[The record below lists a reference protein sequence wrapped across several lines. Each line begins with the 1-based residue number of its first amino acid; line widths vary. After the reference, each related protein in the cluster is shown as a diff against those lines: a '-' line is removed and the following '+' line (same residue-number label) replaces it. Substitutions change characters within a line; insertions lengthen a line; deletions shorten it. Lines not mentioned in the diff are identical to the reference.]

1 MFTVAEKSAANGF
14 CNGIHSNKIGE
25 DMKNINSLNDSI
37 ESNSKKVSK
46 PLGSSK
52 IAELITFFDVVND
65 KSIPPAPIVG
75 NGVLL
80 DKTILQ
86 IVGEAKSKKT
96 FLTLNMTLA
105 MASGR
110 SFAGFSVEKPSRV
123 LHLSSEGGYFPTR
136 ERIQTMAKG
145 FNEEA
150 LRNIYSRKYVNMSID
165 VDDDYRELQSWIE
178 ETKPDVLVF
187 DPLIR
192 FHSQD
197 ENSSTAMN
205 IVFRRFRELID
216 KYNLSIIIVHHT
228 GKNTSLGGR
237 GSSLIRG
244 EYDSCITLKKLGDNH
259 KLSFDMRH
267 VETPSPRILSFNKDT
282 FWFEASATDDKVV
295 EYLTDNGSIS
305 KAELI
310 HEWVSSDTFSSSHC
324 YRLIDKAISRGHVRE
339 GEDGKLHLFNEE

>member
-1 MFTVAEKSAANGF
+1 LY
-14 CNGIHSNKIGE
+14 NKGE
-25 DMKNINSLNDSI
+25 EMNNFSRSLNTAQRKSDNREPKQSGAV
-37 ESNSKKVSK
+37 KRAD
-46 PLGSSK
+46 LM
-52 IAELITFFDVVND
+52 TFLDVVND

-96 FLTLNMTLA
+96 FLALNMTLA
-105 MASGR
+105 MASGK

-123 LHLSSEGGYFPTR
+123 LHLSAEGGYFPTR
-136 ERIQTMAKG
+136 ERIQTMAKDIS
-145 FNEEA
+145 EEA
-150 LRNIYSRKYVNMSID
+150 LSNIYFSKYVNMSID

-178 ETKPDVLVF
+178 EAKPDVLIL

-205 IVFRRFRELID
+205 VVFRRFRELIAN
-216 KYNLSIIIVHHT
+216 YNLSIIIVHHT

-244 EYDSCITLKKLGDNH
+244 EYDSCITIKNLADNS

-267 VETPSPRILSFNKDT
+267 VASPPPRGIKFNT
-282 FWFEASATDDKVV
+282 ESFWFEESASDDKVV

-305 KAELI
+305 KSELVKQ
-310 HEWVSSDTFSSSHC
+310 WVRSDTQCSSHA
-324 YRLIDKAISRGHVRE
+324 YRLIDRAIDKGNVRE
-339 GEDGKLHLFNEE
+339 GDDGKLHLSNEE

>member
-1 MFTVAEKSAANGF
+1 
-14 CNGIHSNKIGE
+14 
-25 DMKNINSLNDSI
+25 MKNIYSMNDYK

-52 IAELITFFDVVND
+52 MAELMTFFDVVND
-65 KSIPPAPIVG
+65 KSTPPAPIVG

-80 DKTILQ
+80 DQTILQ

-136 ERIQTMAKG
+136 ARIQTMAKG
-145 FNEEA
+145 FNEDA
-150 LRNIYSRKYVNMSID
+150 LRNIYFRKYVNMSID
-165 VDDDYRELQSWIE
+165 VDDDYHELQSWIE
-178 ETKPDVLVF
+178 EAKPDVLVL

-205 IVFRRFRELID
+205 IVFRRFKELID

-228 GKNTSLGGR
+228 GKNASLGPR

-259 KLSFDMRH
+259 KMYFDMRH
-267 VETPSPRILSFNKDT
+267 VETPSPRKVSFNKDT

-305 KAELI
+305 KTELVN
-310 HEWVSSDTFSSSHC
+310 EWVSSGVCSETQS
-324 YRLIDKAISRGHVRE
+324 YRLINRAIKSGIVVE
-339 GEDGKLHLFNEE
+339 GENKMLHLSNEE

>member
-1 MFTVAEKSAANGF
+1 
-14 CNGIHSNKIGE
+14 
-25 DMKNINSLNDSI
+25 MKNINSNNDSI

-52 IAELITFFDVVND
+52 MAELITFSDIIND
-65 KSIPPAPIVG
+65 MSEPPEPIVG
-75 NGVLL
+75 DGVLL
-80 DKTILQ
+80 DNTILE

-96 FLTLNMTLA
+96 FLALNMSVA
-105 MASGR
+105 IASGK
-110 SFAGFSVEKPSRV
+110 SFAGLNIEKQSRV
-123 LHLSSEGGYFPTR
+123 LHLSAEGGYFPTR
-136 ERIQTMAKG
+136 ERIQTMAKDIS
-145 FNEEA
+145 EEA
-150 LRNIYSRKYVNMSID
+150 LSNIYFSKYVNMSID
-165 VDDDYRELQSWIE
+165 VDDDYHALQSWIE
-178 ETKPDVLVF
+178 KAKPDVLVL

-205 IVFRRFRELID
+205 VVFRRFRELID
-216 KYNLSIIIVHHT
+216 KYSLSIIIVHHT

-282 FWFEASATDDKVV
+282 FWFEEDETNNKVV
-295 EYLTDNGSIS
+295 EYLKENNSTTKSELVNYWASTDTYKSSHSYRIINDAIE
-305 KAELI
+305 KELI
-310 HEWVSSDTFSSSHC
+310 WESD
-324 YRLIDKAISRGHVRE
+324 DK
-339 GEDGKLHLFNEE
+339 HLYLTDEE